1 MMCFVSCVCLDESLY
16 VGTCVFVSSVLGSL
30 LMYGFCL
37 MCELDIWLIFYKH
50 ILYIKIAE
58 RKCE

>member
-30 LMYGFCL
+30 LMLFGY
-37 MCELDIWLIFYKH
+37 LDFV
-50 ILYIKIAE
+50 
-58 RKCE
+58 

>member
-1 MMCFVSCVCLDESLY
+1 MMCLVESLY

-37 MCELDIWLIFYKH
+37 MCELDISLIFYKH
-50 ILYIKIAE
+50 ILYIEIAE
-58 RKCE
+58 